1 MSTDIEEIVRTL
13 LRRLDLEIDAMVDR
27 KVEEK
32 LPEIIRALG
41 LKEARPPE
49 SLDESNFVDAIEI
62 AKMLGRDVSTP
73 EAVRA
78 ARKHV
83 YNLANLKRIPSVR
96 PTPRRMVFD
105 PVAVRKALKD
115 SQQES
120 HAA

>member
-1 MSTDIEEIVRTL
+1 MSAEIEEIVRAL
-13 LRRLDLEIDAMVDR
+13 LRAVDREIDAMVER
-27 KVEEK
+27 KIEHK
-32 LPEIIRALG
+32 LPQIVRALG
-41 LKEARPPE
+41 LTEVPAACAEE
-49 SLDESNFVDAIEI
+49 SAYVDAIEI
-62 AKMLGRDVSTP
+62 AKILGRDTSTP
-73 EAVRA
+73 KAVRA

-83 YNLANLKRIPSVR
+83 YNLANLKRIPCVR